1 MKSLF
6 QLLMITLV
14 AYIAPSGMTAQSVIT
29 QTPFPGVSVPL
40 VLGLEH
46 AGDQSGYLYAVSQQ
60 GRIYRFDKN
69 SSNPTAEIWLDIT
82 DRLISGGERG
92 LLGLAFHPDFSNN
105 GLFYVNYT
113 APGPLR
119 TVVSSFETD
128 TGTGDALPDSE
139 TILLVFNQPF
149 SNHNGGDIAFG
160 PDGYLYIASG
170 DGGSGG
176 DPQNNAQ
183 NTQNLLGTM
192 LRIDV
197 DNTSGELNYAI
208 PPDNPFAGS
217 PDGRDEIFAWG
228 LRNPWRFS
236 FDSQNGTLWTGDV
249 GQNAWEWI
257 HIVENGKNYGWRILE
272 GSHCFN
278 PPVGCD
284 TTGLE
289 MPVFEY
295 SQVNGDKSITGG
307 FVYYGDKNP
316 ALWGKYIYG
325 DFISGRIWA
334 LEYDY
339 ISGEVGNNVELLNL
353 TSNISSFGVD
363 EEGEIYILTYGG
375 ESILGLLASP
385 VAPSILEPSGGD
397 TVGNIHTI
405 SWDEGAVVDQYRLQ
419 VSLSPFFET
428 LLFEE
433 TTTENNLELTLADG
447 VYFARVKAINEA
459 GESNFSTAIQY
470 VVAGATGINE
480 IYVQNKRVGIVSI
493 HPNPATSFANLSFYL
508 ARNGNV
514 KISLLNLMGMQVMS
528 LADLEF
534 AAGSH
539 DIRFQTDALE
549 PGIYFVR
556 IHNEG
561 HMDTR
566 KLVLM
571 K

>member
-1 MKSLF
+1 MKRFF
-6 QLLMITLV
+6 QLFLITLV
-14 AYIAPSGMTAQSVIT
+14 INFAPASMTAQSVIT

-46 AGDQSGYLYAVSQQ
+46 AGDQSGHLYAVSQQ
-60 GRIYRFDKN
+60 GRIYRFDK
-69 SSNPTAEIWLDIT
+69 SSTNPTAEIWLDIT

-128 TGTGDALPDSE
+128 PDTGDALPDSE

-183 NTQNLLGTM
+183 NTQNLLGAM

-197 DNTSGELNYAI
+197 DTTSGDLNYAI
-208 PPDNPFAGS
+208 PPGNPFAGS

-257 HIVENGKNYGWRILE
+257 HIVENGKNYGWRIIE

-334 LEYDY
+334 LDYDY
-339 ISGEVGNNVELLNL
+339 ETGEAGENIELLNL
-353 TSNISSFGVD
+353 SGNISSFGVD

-419 VSLSPFFET
+419 VSLSPFFNE
-428 LLFEE
+428 LIVDE
-433 TTTENNLELTLADG
+433 TTSETQLEVTLDDG
-447 VYFARVKAINEA
+447 IYFTRVKAINQA
-459 GESNFSTAIQY
+459 GESGFSTSVHYI
-470 VVAGATGINE
+470 VAGPTGIRNE
-480 IYVQNKRVGIVSI
+480 IANETGTGITRLS
-493 HPNPATSFANLSFYL
+493 PNPAE
-508 ARNGNV
+508 
-514 KISLLNLMGMQVMS
+514 S
-528 LADLEF
+528 LAFIDISIPS
-534 AAGSH
+534 GSQVQIGLYNLIGERLFKITDRYFTQGTH
-539 DIRFQTDALE
+539 TIQFQTSVLE
-549 PGIYFVR
+549 AGVYIVR
-556 IHNEG
+556 MQSGDHS
-561 HMDTR
+561 DSK
-566 KLVLM
+566 KLMIVR
-571 K
+571 